1 MVSGLSA
8 PELKSPNEDL
18 QETNPK
24 VEVARVNPDLAPG
37 AASIRIQNVGVS
49 YALKSGRGGNA
60 RRTVLEDIS
69 LDIEPGEFVVLLG
82 ETGCGKS
89 TLLRMILGQE
99 RPTTGQIH
107 VAGSPVQRVDA
118 RSGYVPQRYSLFP
131 DRTVLENL
139 AMGPE
144 TSEYHILGRL
154 RPSFRA
160 FRRRIHEEA
169 YRQLAHMGLQPSD
182 AHKYPHQL
190 SGGMQQRVAIAQ
202 ALMMRSRVLLMDE
215 AFSALDPATRA
226 SLQRLLRSVW
236 SETRPTVVFVTHNT
250 AEALFLGTRVIVLA
264 RTGREDHCGSRIAL
278 DLKLP
283 ERNPAEGGMSLRT
296 HGEEFLNLVD
306 HIEHFS
312 RGDRASETDE
322 TQGPQYRQD
331 GQDRHDGET
340 S

>member
-8 PELKSPNEDL
+8 PEVKIPIAVG
-18 QETNPK
+18 TA
-24 VEVARVNPDLAPG
+24 EVSAANAQPG
-37 AASIRIQNVGVS
+37 SAAIRIENVGVS
-49 YALKSGRGGNA
+49 YAIGKKRNA
-60 RRTVLEDIS
+60 HRVVLEDIS

-89 TLLRMILGQE
+89 TLLRLLLGQE
-99 RPTTGQIH
+99 RPTSGQIH
-107 VAGSPVQRVDA
+107 VAGSPVERVDA
-118 RSGYVPQRYSLFP
+118 RSGYVPQKYALFP
-131 DRTVLENL
+131 DRTVLQNL

-144 TSEYHILGRL
+144 TSKYHILGRL

-160 FRRRIHEEA
+160 FRRRVHQEA
-169 YRQLAHMGLQPSD
+169 YRQLGHMGLQTSD

-202 ALMMRSRVLLMDE
+202 ALMMQSRVLLMDE
-215 AFSALDPATRA
+215 AFSALDPATRT

-236 SETRPTVVFVTHNT
+236 GETRPTVVFVTHNT

-278 DLKLP
+278 DMKLP
-283 ERNPAEGGMSLRT
+283 NRNPASGGMSLRT
-296 HGEEFLNLVD
+296 HGQEFLDLVD

-312 RGDRASETDE
+312 RGDRSSDQQDE
-322 TQGPQYRQD
+322 PSTTGPSIQNA
-331 GQDRHDGET
+331 
-340 S
+340 